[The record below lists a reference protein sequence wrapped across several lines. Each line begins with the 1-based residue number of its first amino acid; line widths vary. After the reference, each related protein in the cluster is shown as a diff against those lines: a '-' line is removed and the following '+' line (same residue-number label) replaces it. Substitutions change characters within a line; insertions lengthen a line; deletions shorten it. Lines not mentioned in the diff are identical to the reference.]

1 MISIS
6 NSAAQQIQN
15 LIKQEESK
23 NKAEPFLRV
32 SVKEGGCS
40 GFSYKL
46 DFDTQKKINDKVF
59 KSQGVQLVVDAKSLL
74 YLMGMTLH
82 FDGGLNGKGFTFSN
96 PNASKTCGC
105 GFSFNV

>member
-6 NSAAQQIQN
+6 DSAAQQIQLLLQREQKPDN
-15 LIKQEESK
+15 
-23 NKAEPFLRV
+23 FLRV

-40 GFSYKL
+40 GFSYQL
-46 DFDTQKKINDKVF
+46 DFDKIKKDKDKTF
-59 KSQGVQLVVDAKSLL
+59 KSNGVQLVVDAKSLL
-74 YLMGMTLH
+74 YLMGMTLN

-105 GFSFNV
+105 GFSFNVS

>member
-1 MISIS
+1 MIQVS
-6 NSAAQQIQN
+6 NSAAQQVRLLKERDKLGQ
-15 LIKQEESK
+15 SD
-23 NKAEPFLRV
+23 FLRV

-46 DFDTQKKINDKVF
+46 DFDHNKKESDKTF
-59 KSQGVQLVVDAKSLL
+59 ECNGVQLVVDSKSLL
-74 YLMGMTLH
+74 YLMGMTLN